1 MHGDPDS
8 NPGGVGIFLL
18 CKYLSIFMLGLT
30 QALWG
35 QHEYV
40 VAMG

>member
-8 NPGGVGIFLL
+8 NPGGVGIFPL
-18 CKYLSIFMLGLT
+18 CKYLSIFMLELT